1 MTALINSAHSSS
13 AGLGVHPGT
22 GGAALLTSA
31 TTMDACLGS
40 NTMGTSE
47 EPEELDP
54 PEEPVTVV
62 MDPED
67 TEVDDEVPL
76 PVLIVPT
83 MVDAD
88 FT

>member
-1 MTALINSAHSSS
+1 
-13 AGLGVHPGT
+13 
-22 GGAALLTSA
+22 
-31 TTMDACLGS
+31 
-40 NTMGTSE
+40 MGTSD

-67 TEVDDEVPL
+67 TEVDDEATL